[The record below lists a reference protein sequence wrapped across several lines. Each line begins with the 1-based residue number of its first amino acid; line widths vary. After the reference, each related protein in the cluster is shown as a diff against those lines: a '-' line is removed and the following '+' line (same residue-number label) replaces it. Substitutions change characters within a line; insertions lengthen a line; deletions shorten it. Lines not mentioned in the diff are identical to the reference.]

1 MRALAAALAL
11 ALAAASAADGDD
23 SGAFVADFDWLTEE
37 FWRDE
42 FRDGMLTLNAEDLK
56 RFVATGTAGGS
67 YRVGPL
73 VVERFESV
81 SLSGG
86 GEEAEV
92 DIPASVVV
100 SIAGEVVV
108 GAKGLDFD
116 TSVEGNRITIS
127 HWNGEGGC
135 SVSKWFIKHEVDSIE
150 YDGSRYEDLVSGKP
164 CSRT

>member
-1 MRALAAALAL
+1 MRALAAAIAL
-11 ALAAASAADGDD
+11 ALAASGAADGDGD
-23 SGAFVADFDWLTEE
+23 GAFVADFDWLTDE
-37 FWRDE
+37 FWREE

-67 YRVGPL
+67 YRVGQL
-73 VVERFESV
+73 VVERFNSV
-81 SLSGG
+81 SLSAD
-86 GEEAEV
+86 EDADV

-135 SVSKWFIKHEVDSIE
+135 SVSKWFIKHEVESVE